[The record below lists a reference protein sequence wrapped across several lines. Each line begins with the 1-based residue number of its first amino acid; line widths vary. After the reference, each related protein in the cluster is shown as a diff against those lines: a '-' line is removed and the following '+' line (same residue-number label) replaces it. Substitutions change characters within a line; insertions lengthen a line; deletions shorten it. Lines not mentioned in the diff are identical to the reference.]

1 MADQE
6 TNQKTIETEEAP
18 STGRLASSVGMGLPN
33 GQFKI
38 FLPKGSL
45 VPCEQSTRLLSRLKE
60 YNKVNIQV
68 FSGESDQSE
77 DNIFLGEVGLENI
90 RLNKDGQALLDVIF
104 SVDTQNLLHVYV
116 KDEPGKKASNATFRL
131 FTEGEN
137 IAPGIPGSKKS
148 QDAIGRE
155 QLLKKLTMLEKKID
169 MMEKELEARKKE

>member
-1 MADQE
+1 MADQD
-6 TNQKTIETEEAP
+6 TNQKTIESEEAP
-18 STGRLASSVGMGLPN
+18 STGRLASSVGMALPN

-45 VPCEQSTRLLSRLKE
+45 VPCEQSSRLLSRLRE

-68 FSGESDQSE
+68 FSGENELSD

-104 SVDTQNLLHVYV
+104 SVDSQNLLHVYV
-116 KDEPGKKASNATFRL
+116 KDEPGKKASNATFRI

-148 QDAIGRE
+148 LDAISRD
-155 QLLKKLTMLEKKID
+155 QLLKKLTMLENKID
-169 MMEKELEARKKE
+169 MMEKELESRKK